1 MGALHC
7 YTILLSCNVPDAS
20 ELGGLAREQ
29 EDLTEI
35 KTKRLQHRLKAG
47 IYYVLLRQVVFDSL
61 DYILQFGDVKC

>member
-1 MGALHC
+1 MREHC
-7 YTILLSCNVPDAS
+7 YTVLSSCNVAGAS
-20 ELGGLAREQ
+20 EPPGLASEQ